1 MSPRERLYAVACAA
15 MFVFGMILVLPGTVL
30 GRPETIA
37 QFGLS
42 LADRGLLISALF
54 TGLLV
59 GSFASGPIVDGLG
72 PRRALAISSLLVAV
86 CLPLVAAATT
96 GLLAAAALGAL
107 GLVAASINT
116 ASNAL
121 SSDLFPEERGRRM
134 NGIGIMVGL
143 GGLAMPVATV
153 LVSGLV
159 TWRAVAVA
167 GGVVAAAVAVVGGRL
182 RGIEVAP
189 LPAVSPAAALRRL
202 SREPGFGWFCLL
214 IMLGGGNEASVSGWT
229 SSFLELS
236 GFSAAA
242 ATWGLAS
249 LWVGFIASRALFH
262 RRVDRNKAYAVTA
275 SAACGAVC
283 VLVMVGARAGPV
295 LAVMP
300 FCLGMSIALVM
311 PTALALAG
319 ERYPGNPGVLFGAL
333 LTLAQVGGMAL
344 PAAIGAVAE
353 RAGIRAGLALV
364 AGSCGVIVVVVSV
377 LSRPV
382 RGWPGNVESD

>member
-30 GRPETIA
+30 GQPETIA

-59 GSFASGPIVDGLG
+59 GSFASAPVVDGLG
-72 PRRALAISSLLVAV
+72 PRRALAMSSLLVAI

-96 GLLAAAALGAL
+96 GPLAAVAFGAL
-107 GLVAASINT
+107 GVAAASINT

-121 SSDLFPEERGRRM
+121 SSDLFPAERGRRM
-134 NGIGIMVGL
+134 NGIAILVGL
-143 GGLAMPVATV
+143 GGLALPAVTV
-153 LVSGLV
+153 LVSGFF

-167 GGVVAAAVAVVGGRL
+167 GGVLAAAVAAVGLRL
-182 RGIEVAP
+182 DGLEEAAGP
-189 LPAVSPAAALRRL
+189 TVSPLAALRRFA
-202 SREPGFGWFCLL
+202 REPGFGWFCLL
-214 IMLGGGNEASVSGWT
+214 IMLGGGNEASASGWT

-236 GFSAAA
+236 GFSPEAS
-242 ATWGLAS
+242 TWGLAS
-249 LWVGFIASRALFH
+249 LWVGFIVSRVLFF
-262 RRVDRNKAYAVTA
+262 RRVDRDKPGVIVLSAVCGTA
-275 SAACGAVC
+275 C
-283 VLVMVGARAGPV
+283 VLVMAGVRAAPV

-300 FCLGMSIALVM
+300 FCLGMALALVM

-319 ERYPGNPGVLFGAL
+319 ERYPGSPGVLFGVL

-353 RAGIRAGLALV
+353 RAGIRAGLTLV
-364 AGSCGVIVVVVSV
+364 AGSCALVVLSV
-377 LSRPV
+377 LALSRPV
-382 RGWPGNVESD
+382 RGVPG

>member
-30 GRPETIA
+30 GQPETIA

-59 GSFASGPIVDGLG
+59 GSFASAPVVDGLG
-72 PRRALAISSLLVAV
+72 PRRALAMSSLLVAI

-96 GLLAAAALGAL
+96 GPLAAVAFGAL
-107 GLVAASINT
+107 GVAAASINT

-121 SSDLFPEERGRRM
+121 SSDLFPAERGRRM
-134 NGIGIMVGL
+134 NGIAILVGL
-143 GGLAMPVATV
+143 GGLALPAVTV
-153 LVSGLV
+153 LVSGFF

-167 GGVVAAAVAVVGGRL
+167 GGVLAAAVAAVGLRL
-182 RGIEVAP
+182 DGLEEAAGP
-189 LPAVSPAAALRRL
+189 TVSPLAALRRFA
-202 SREPGFGWFCLL
+202 REPGFGWFCLL

-236 GFSAAA
+236 GFAPAT

-249 LWVGFIASRALFH
+249 LWVGFIVSRVLFL
-262 RRVDRNKAYAVTA
+262 RRVDRDKPGVIVL
-275 SAACGAVC
+275 SAACGAAC
-283 VLVMVGARAGPV
+283 VLVMAGVRAVPV
-295 LAVMP
+295 LAFMP
-300 FCLGMSIALVM
+300 FCLGMALALVM

-319 ERYPGNPGVLFGAL
+319 ERYPGSPGVLFGVL

-353 RAGIRAGLALV
+353 RAGIRAGLTLV
-364 AGSCGVIVVVVSV
+364 AGSCALVVLSV
-377 LSRPV
+377 LALSRPV
-382 RGWPGNVESD
+382 RGVPG